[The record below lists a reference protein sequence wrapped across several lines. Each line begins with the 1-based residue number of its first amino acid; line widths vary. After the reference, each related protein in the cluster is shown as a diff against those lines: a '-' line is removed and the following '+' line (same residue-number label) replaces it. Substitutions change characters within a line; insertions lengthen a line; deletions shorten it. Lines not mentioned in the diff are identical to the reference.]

1 MSCSGMIKTY
11 TKIEMKAYVLH
22 GVNDLRYDEINIP
35 ECPEGWAIIKVKA
48 AGICSSD
55 ITRVFTK
62 GTYHFPTIP
71 GHEFSG
77 IVDSVGSEKDAA
89 LVGKHVGIFPLIP
102 CRECPQCAEKH
113 YEMCANYDYV
123 GSRRDGGYAEYVAVP
138 VWNLIELPES
148 ISFTSA
154 AMLEPLSVALHAIK
168 LGNIKKGDNVAIIGT
183 GMIGISAGQW
193 AYKFGA
199 SKVTVIGRNENKRAL
214 VEKCGLVY
222 KICTNKDEIDQYD
235 FVLEAVGTP
244 SAVEMAINGATSGG
258 TVLLMGNPSGDIKFS
273 QNLYWRILRKQLTI
287 KGTWNSSYDGTNP
300 SDWTDAVNAIA
311 NNDVNVESLI
321 SHIFSQDQV
330 KDGLN
335 LMKEHKE
342 PYCKVMTIWNN

>member
-1 MSCSGMIKTY
+1 MIKTY